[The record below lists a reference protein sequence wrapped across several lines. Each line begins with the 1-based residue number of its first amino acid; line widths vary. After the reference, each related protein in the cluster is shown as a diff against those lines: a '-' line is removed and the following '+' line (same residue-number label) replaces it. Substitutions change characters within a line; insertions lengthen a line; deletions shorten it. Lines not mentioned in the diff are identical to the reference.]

1 MVAQG
6 ILMENVQAIT
16 AVTEGSLNLRSNK
29 IETGAPTGVGG
40 EEQWR
45 PQFFDHHLH
54 TADRGQA

>member
-40 EEQWR
+40 EEQ
-45 PQFFDHHLH
+45 
-54 TADRGQA
+54 